1 MNNQD
6 FVIGSGGSGA
16 VLMQGA
22 NLRGG
27 FVISAF
33 NGDMAASPTKEPY
46 LDQSDVANTHDFMWW
61 GDNNDWPRMVRKKIE
76 QSTIAAP
83 LIFKAVCAMYGIG
96 VRYWVENFENG
107 SLKKEF
113 IQVPEIEDFFN
124 NNSIDYIVLERMM
137 DFKYF
142 NNIFQEFITSING
155 DKITHTFHLEAEFSR
170 ISKQNDKTHEFDF
183 IGFCGNWDSVDVN
196 KLAKIPKVDPH
207 RHHQAVWKQRAQK
220 AKKFAVHSCFP
231 SPGRP
236 YYAMPSHAA
245 LYKKNGW
252 LDYSNAIPE
261 ILNAIV
267 NNAMNLKYHI
277 KIPATYWAAIHNDWS
292 LKKKEERDK
301 IIQAKL
307 EEMNNF
313 LTGKNNTMKSFIT
326 EYAIDP
332 ITNKEMPGWQIDVLD
347 DKTKVDHH
355 LLTSQEGDQ
364 HITRALGIDP
374 SLAGLQPQGGK
385 MGAGSGSDKRTA
397 FVNAMAMSHPEEK
410 IVLDFLDVVKKYNNW
425 PANVRF
431 GFIHEVPTTL
441 DNNKSGIETVV

>member
-1 MNNQD
+1 MSDQD
-6 FVIGSGGSGA
+6 FVFGSGGGA
-16 VLMQGA
+16 VVMQGV
-22 NLRGG
+22 NLKRG
-27 FVISAF
+27 FAITAL
-33 NGDMAASPTKEPY
+33 NGDMAATPTKEPY
-46 LDQSDVANTHDFMWW
+46 LDETGQYSSEDFMWW
-61 GDNNDWPRMVRKKIE
+61 GQNNDWPRMVRQKIE

-113 IQVPEIEDFFN
+113 VSVPEIDMFFEN
-124 NNSIDYIVLERMM
+124 NAIDYIVLERLM

-142 NNIFQEFITSING
+142 NNIFQEFIISMNG
-155 DKITHTFHLEAEFSR
+155 EKITHTFHLEAEFSR
-170 ISKQNDKTHEFDF
+170 ISKQNEKTHEFDF
-183 IGFCGNWDSVDVN
+183 IGFAGNWDSLDVK
-196 KLAKIPKVDPH
+196 KLTKIPKIDPH
-207 RHHQAVWKQRAQK
+207 RHHVNAWKSRAMSY
-220 AKKFAVHSCFP
+220 KKFAVHSCFP

-236 YYAMPSHAA
+236 YYAVPTHAA
-245 LYKKNGW
+245 LYKKGGW
-252 LDYSNAIPE
+252 LDYSNAVPE

-267 NNAMNLKYHI
+267 NNAMNIKYHI
-277 KIPATYWAAIHNDWS
+277 QIPATYWTAVYKDFN
-292 LKKKEERDK
+292 LKKEEERKK
-301 IIQAKL
+301 IVQEKL
-307 EEMNNF
+307 EEMNKF
-313 LTGKNNTMKSFIT
+313 LTGKDATMKSFIS

-332 ITNKEMPGWQIDVLD
+332 ITGKEMPGWKIESLD

-355 LLTSQEGDQ
+355 LLTSQESDQ

-397 FVNAMAMSHPEEK
+397 FVNALAMSHPEEK
-410 IVLDFLDVVKKYNNW
+410 IVLDFLEVVKKYNNW